1 MPNLSQP
8 QGVMKPVTNPAINTD
23 GKYVIDFDMKE
34 DNGVATASHLF
45 LIIDDAVAR
54 TDIDLVFN
62 PALLRTR
69 DDHVHVEVLSNIAT
83 NLNIHTLL
91 TPAHL
96 ADYATAPK
104 RTVAIVAGKS
114 QLLTI
119 KKLGDVIVFEGAEL
133 ERVPVVLAV

>member
-8 QGVMKPVTNPAINTD
+8 QGVMKSVVNPDVNAD
-23 GKYVIDFDMKE
+23 SKYVIDFEMPE

-45 LIIDDAVAR
+45 LTIDDTVAR
-54 TDIDLVFN
+54 SDIDLVFN

-69 DDHVHVEVLSNIAT
+69 DDHVHVEVLSDVAT
-83 NLNIHTLL
+83 NLNIYTLL

-96 ADYATAPK
+96 ADYTTAPK
-104 RTVAIVAGKS
+104 RTVEIVANES
-114 QLLTI
+114 QILTI
-119 KKLGDVIVFEGAEL
+119 KKLGDVIIFEGAEL